1 MASVEP
7 PRPDSAEL
15 DRPAIKVVP
24 YFIDERP
31 VGSVPIDPRQRAAA
45 PDVPGENTDSDQSP
59 WVDEGAE
66 PVRSDSTSRRT
77 RGGWLGVAAFAI
89 AVGAALACGIGVG
102 VASNGSWTLATG
114 LAYAGVGF
122 SVIAVVLGLFAVFAD
137 LGRRFGTWAVIIGV
151 LANPIVLLALLRAVS
166 AIRVG

>member
-7 PRPDSAEL
+7 PLPDSAEL

-31 VGSVPIDPRQRAAA
+31 IGSVPTEQRQRDAA
-45 PDVPGENTDSDQSP
+45 PNVLGENNDSDQSAF
-59 WVDEGAE
+59 VDEGAE
-66 PVRSDSTSRRT
+66 PVRSDLTSGRT

-89 AVGAALACGIGVG
+89 AVGGALACGIGVG

-114 LAYAGVGF
+114 LAYASVGL
-122 SVIAVVLGLFAVFAD
+122 SVITVVLGLFAVFAD
-137 LGRRFGTWAVIIGV
+137 MGRRFAIWAVIIGV
-151 LANPIVLLALLRAVS
+151 LANPIVLLALLRVVS